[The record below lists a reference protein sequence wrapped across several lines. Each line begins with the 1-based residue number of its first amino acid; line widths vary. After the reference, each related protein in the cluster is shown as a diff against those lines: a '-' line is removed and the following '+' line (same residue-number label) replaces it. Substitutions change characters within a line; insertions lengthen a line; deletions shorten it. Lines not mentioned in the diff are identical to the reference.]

1 MHHVSSFLSIQADPV
16 DQPAA
21 TDPVER
27 RTWCALRVRI
37 AGRVVTRIWDRTLD
51 DERSLLYVP
60 AFPIAEWLVNN
71 WWALLNEPCRTERV
85 AKASSVGTQFC
96 WIKRHC
102 LRSAEAGMLLPALYL
117 YNAGRGIRAEWQADQ
132 PGELPNM
139 PGEFIDSGCA
149 LLPQEAVEDA
159 LAGFVNDTLDRVRT
173 LNDQRVEELATNWQ
187 AIRQCGIEEARF
199 CTAAGRLGLDPYD
212 PSQVND
218 DLAAFIEH
226 SLGDP
231 DLPVAR
237 DLTEVAE
244 AGRIAEQW
252 SWIQDAR
259 RRLNLGPGTSRV
271 PFRDNPA
278 DDTAAKRGYRLA
290 QELRIAAG
298 IGQESPIHSLEKLV
312 ERVAEIV
319 VQMEPQNH
327 VPGQGI
333 RSVVGWS
340 NPKTA
345 VVAGPCPARKDNA
358 RFQLARAVHHLLF
371 SCQKGERLVT
381 DAYTWD
387 QQASR
392 AFAAELLAP
401 QKALE
406 KRTAGWA
413 DRCRVQELADEFKV
427 STVVIE
433 KQLENAGIE
442 LVEE

>member
-1 MHHVSSFLSIQADPV
+1 MSSFLSIQADPV

-37 AGRVVTRIWDRTLD
+37 AGRIVTRIWDRTLD

-85 AKASSVGTQFC
+85 AKASSAGTQLS
-96 WIKRHC
+96 WVKRHC

-117 YNAGRGIRAEWQADQ
+117 YDVGRGIRAEWQADQ
-132 PGELPNM
+132 RDELPNM
-139 PGEFIDSGCA
+139 PGEFIDSGWA
-149 LLPQEAVEDA
+149 LLPREAVKDA
-159 LAGFVNDTLDRVRT
+159 LAGFVNDTLYRVRT
-173 LNDQRVEELATNWQ
+173 LKDQRVEELATNWQ
-187 AIRQCGIEEARF
+187 AIRQCGPEEAQF

-218 DLAAFIEH
+218 DLAAFLEQ

-244 AGRIAEQW
+244 ADRIAEQW
-252 SWIQDAR
+252 TWIQDTR
-259 RRLNLGPGTSRV
+259 RRLNLGPGTIRV
-271 PFRDNPA
+271 GFRDIPA
-278 DDTAAKRGYRLA
+278 DGTAAKQGYRLA
-290 QELRIAAG
+290 RELRNAAG
-298 IGQESPIHSLEKLV
+298 IDQESSINSLEELV
-312 ERVAEIV
+312 QRVAEV
-319 VQMEPQNH
+319 DVQMVPQNH
-327 VPGQGI
+327 VPGRGI

-340 NPKTA
+340 NLRTV
-345 VVAGPCPARKDNA
+345 VVAGPRPTREDSA

-387 QQASR
+387 QQVSR

-406 KRTAGWA
+406 KHTRGWA
-413 DRCRVQELADEFKV
+413 DRCRVQELADEFRV
-427 STVVIE
+427 STLVIE

-442 LVEE
+442 LVTE